1 MIDFDHFW
9 MEAGC
14 MPGLSKE
21 ETEAQLRQL
30 KAHYGNVEDFSGD
43 IQNRP
48 GMKPRPG
55 VTAKQIEDWE
65 RERGVQLPDMLRQA
79 MAQQDGGYVYRS
91 SIRILPLAQIANPE
105 EDFWEWASYK
115 EKEVPERRLVLRFAQ
130 DEDLGGSLFLNYNVK
145 GPQQEPGLLECY
157 SGDPDLN
164 QRAKSVTKFFAR
176 MLETFDAPLV
186 NWSETKSLQ
195 EIARETID
203 LSEMYKAPAKKEQVL
218 GRQAGVLVLFTREQ
232 ALSGLHL
239 TKTTLPEPLVKAMAM
254 IRPFRPA
261 PVGTYGLI
269 LQPEKS
275 EGIVELD
282 SQQTPEG
289 QWKNH
294 TSRGVPVCV
303 QFESHERSRLE
314 ELRKTLLGQSAA
326 SRAQAMDEHLEKSQQ
341 QMEKLQQHMAALSPE
356 QQRAAAMQMAP
367 QMWERLKGLLS
378 FALPEA
384 ETMPPEAAR
393 LQEMLQ
399 EKMKELGKRAQEAI
413 AKHPLDPESQ
423 RLVEEMMKR
432 LQRPDDGAGD
442 KTA

>member
-14 MPGLSKE
+14 MPGLSKG

-30 KAHYGNVEDFSGD
+30 KAHYGNIEGLLAG

-48 GMKPRPG
+48 GMEPRPG
-55 VTAKQIEDWE
+55 VTAQQIEDWE
-65 RERGVQLPDMLRQA
+65 RERGVRLPDVLRQA
-79 MAQQDGGYVYRS
+79 MARQNGGYVYRS
-91 SIRILPLAQIANPE
+91 HIRILPLAQIANPE
-105 EDFWEWASYK
+105 EDFWEWASY
-115 EKEVPERRLVLRFAQ
+115 EEEDVADRDLVFQFAE
-130 DEDLGGSLFLNYNVK
+130 DEDLGGSFFLDYNLK
-145 GPQQEPGLLECY
+145 GPQQEPGVLEY
-157 SGDPDLN
+157 HSDPGDLDR
-164 QRAKSVTKFFAR
+164 RAKSVTKFFAR
-176 MLETFDAPLV
+176 MLETFEGPLV
-186 NWSETKSLQ
+186 NWSETESLE

-203 LSEMYKAPAKKEQVL
+203 LSEFYKAPAKEEQVL

-232 ALSGLHL
+232 ALSGQHL
-239 TKTTLPEPLVKAMAM
+239 TKTTLPEPLDRRMAM

-294 TSRGVPVCV
+294 TSHGVPVCV

-314 ELRKTLLGQSAA
+314 ELRRTLLGQPAA
-326 SRAQAMDEHLEKSQQ
+326 GRAQALDEHLEKSQQ
-341 QMEKLQQHMAALSPE
+341 QMEKLQQHMAGLTPE
-356 QQRAAAMQMAP
+356 QQRAAALQIAP
-367 QMWERLKGLLS
+367 QMWENLKGLLS
-378 FALPEA
+378 FASPDA

-399 EKMKELGKRAQEAI
+399 EKMKELRKRVQETM

-423 RLVEEMMKR
+423 RVVEEMMKR
-432 LQRPDDGAGD
+432 LQRPGDDAG
-442 KTA
+442 T